1 MTESSPTVATPQ
13 AEPWAGRRVLIT
25 GAGGF
30 IGSHLAEQLAREGA
44 QVRAFVHYNAR
55 NDWGLLQALP
65 PDLAAAVEVV
75 PGDLKDP
82 EAVRSAAEHIEVI
95 FHLGALIAIPYSYK
109 HPVDVVQAN
118 VLGTLHVLNAA
129 RAAGVAR
136 LVHTSTS
143 EVYGTARYAP
153 IDEDHPLQGQSP
165 YAASKIGADKLV
177 ESYVRS
183 FDLPAVTVRPFNTY
197 GPGQSARA
205 VIPAIIT
212 QALSGDVVRLGALT
226 PTRDLTYV
234 ADTVDG
240 FLRAGSVAGVTGE
253 TINLG
258 SGTEI
263 AIGTLAERIIALVGK
278 PVRLETDAG
287 RLRPARSEVM
297 RLISDNRKAA
307 ALLGWRPT
315 TSLDE
320 GLARTIEWL
329 RGELHRYKPG
339 IYNV

>member
-1 MTESSPTVATPQ
+1 
-13 AEPWAGRRVLIT
+13 
-25 GAGGF
+25 
-30 IGSHLAEQLAREGA
+30 
-44 QVRAFVHYNAR
+44 
-55 NDWGLLQALP
+55 
-65 PDLAAAVEVV
+65 
-75 PGDLKDP
+75 
-82 EAVRSAAEHIEVI
+82 
-95 FHLGALIAIPYSYK
+95 
-109 HPVDVVQAN
+109 VDVVQTN

-129 RAAGVAR
+129 RAAGVTR
-136 LVHTSTS
+136 MVHTSTS

-153 IDEDHPLQGQSP
+153 IDEEHPLQGQSP

-205 VIPAIIT
+205 VIPTIIT
-212 QALSGDVVRLGALT
+212 QALSGGVVRLGALT

-240 FLRAGSVAGVTGE
+240 FLRAGSVVGVVGE

-258 SGTEI
+258 SGEEI
-263 AIGTLAERIIALVGK
+263 SIGALATRIIALIGK
-278 PVRLETDAG
+278 PVRLETDAD
-287 RLRPARSEVM
+287 RLRPARSVVM
-297 RLISDNRKAA
+297 RLISDIRKAA

-320 GLARTIEWL
+320 GLARTIAWI
-329 RGELHRYKPG
+329 RGELHRYKPA

>member
-1 MTESSPTVATPQ
+1 
-13 AEPWAGRRVLIT
+13 VLIT

-82 EAVRSAAEHIEVI
+82 EAVRSAAENIEVI

-118 VLGTLHVLNAA
+118 VVGTMHVLNAS

-240 FLRAGSVAGVTGE
+240 FLRAGSVAGVAGE

-263 AIGTLAERIIALVGK
+263 AIGTLAERIIALIGQ

-320 GLARTIEWL
+320 GLARTIAWL
-329 RGELHRYKPG
+329 RGELHRYKPA

>member
-13 AEPWAGRRVLIT
+13 TVPWAGRRVLIT

-30 IGSHLAEQLAREGA
+30 IGSYLAEQLAREGA

-65 PDLAAAVEVV
+65 PDVAAAVEVV

-82 EAVRSAAEHIEVI
+82 DAVRSAAENIEVI
-95 FHLGALIAIPYSYK
+95 FHLGALIAIPYSYR

-240 FLRAGSVAGVTGE
+240 FLRAGSVAGVAGE

-263 AIGTLAERIIALVGK
+263 AIGTLAERIIDLIGK

-320 GLARTIEWL
+320 GLARTIAWL
-329 RGELHRYKPG
+329 RGELHRYKPA

>member
-1 MTESSPTVATPQ
+1 
-13 AEPWAGRRVLIT
+13 VLIT

-65 PDLAAAVEVV
+65 PDVAAAVEVV

-82 EAVRSAAEHIEVI
+82 EALRSAAENIEVI
-95 FHLGALIAIPYSYK
+95 FHLGALIAIPYSYR

-212 QALSGDVVRLGALT
+212 QALSGDVVRLGART

-240 FLRAGSVAGVTGE
+240 FLRAGSVASVAGE

-263 AIGTLAERIIALVGK
+263 AIGTLAERIIDLIGK

-320 GLARTIEWL
+320 GLARTIAWL

>member
-1 MTESSPTVATPQ
+1 
-13 AEPWAGRRVLIT
+13 VLIT

-30 IGSHLAEQLAREGA
+30 IGSYLAEQLARDGA

-65 PDLAAAVEVV
+65 PDVAAAVEVV

-82 EAVRSAAEHIEVI
+82 EALRSAAENIEVI
-95 FHLGALIAIPYSYK
+95 FHLGALIAIPYSYR

-205 VIPAIIT
+205 VIPAIIA

-240 FLRAGSVAGVTGE
+240 FLRAGSVAGVAGE

-263 AIGTLAERIIALVGK
+263 AIGTLAERIIALIGK

-320 GLARTIEWL
+320 GLARTIAWL